1 MAFFNKIGN
10 LLKHSAA
17 KHINQDLSASTPS
30 IFQAIR
36 SMSSAKVFVGG
47 ISYSTDDTSLRESF
61 ARYGEVLDAKVIIDR
76 ETGRS
81 RGFGFITYA
90 TSEDAS
96 SAIQGMDGQD
106 LHGRRVRVN
115 YATERERPGFGGG
128 GGGYGG
134 GGGGYGGG
142 GGSYGGGGYGGG
154 GGSYGGGGY
163 GGGGGGYGG
172 GGGSYGGG
180 GYGGGGY
187 GGDGGRSVDSGAS
200 NYQFNENSGA
210 DLGSASGEPSSN
222 ASFGYDGQFGSN
234 QNDSTVTNNGE
245 STEPLEENHP
255 RENND
260 EANDYAQNRG

>member
-134 GGGGYGGG
+134 GGGGYGG
-142 GGSYGGGGYGGG
+142 
-154 GGSYGGGGY
+154 
-163 GGGGGGYGG
+163 
-172 GGGSYGGG
+172 
-180 GYGGGGY
+180 
-187 GGDGGRSVDSGAS
+187 DGGRSVDSGAS

>member
-142 GGSYGGGGYGGG
+142 G
-154 GGSYGGGGY
+154 
-163 GGGGGGYGG
+163 
-172 GGGSYGGG
+172 SYGGG

>member
-142 GGSYGGGGYGGG
+142 
-154 GGSYGGGGY
+154 
-163 GGGGGGYGG
+163 
-172 GGGSYGGG
+172 SYGGG

>member
-134 GGGGYGGG
+134 GGGGYGGD
-142 GGSYGGGGYGGG
+142 
-154 GGSYGGGGY
+154 
-163 GGGGGGYGG
+163 
-172 GGGSYGGG
+172 
-180 GYGGGGY
+180 